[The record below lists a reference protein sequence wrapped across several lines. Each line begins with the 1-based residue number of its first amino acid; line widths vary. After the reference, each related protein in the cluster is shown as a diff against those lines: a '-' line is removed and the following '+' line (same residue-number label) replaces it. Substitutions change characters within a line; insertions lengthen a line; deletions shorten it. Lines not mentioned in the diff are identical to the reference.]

1 MEEFFFDILCIVQ
14 KVKCIWE
21 GFWLNKELKKCKCS
35 FVRLSDENLSRA
47 HNIHQCWN
55 KLFELFKYLGPNSD
69 SMISFR

>member
-35 FVRLSDENLSRA
+35 FVCLSDENLS
-47 HNIHQCWN
+47 
-55 KLFELFKYLGPNSD
+55 NS
-69 SMISFR
+69 SVLEQIIWTIQIFGTE